1 MDNLVCK
8 NCSTKFE
15 GKYCPNC
22 GEKVLSN
29 SDFKLKTFLL
39 QGLDIFTHLDSKFS
53 KTLITLVKKPGEL
66 TLNNWEGMRIAFA
79 KPIQLFFVLNA
90 LFYLLNSSTV
100 NFNIFNTPLKNQLK
114 YFSYSDY
121 AKAETDKIL
130 KEKEYTFE
138 EYQTKFNQKSDN
150 LSKSLIFI
158 MIPIQALLLWL
169 FFYRK
174 KPFFVQ
180 HLIFATHYYSFVLIY
195 CLVMIAI
202 TLLAVLIQQLIPS
215 LNAMSLLNDRTFSLL
230 GIVFMSYYYFNAFKK
245 CFNLKLGYN
254 ILLTGVFVYSM
265 YYILEIYRLIL
276 FLIVRQTI

>member
-1 MDNLVCK
+1 MDNVVCK

-15 GKYCPNC
+15 GKFCPNC
-22 GEKVLSN
+22 GEKVLTN
-29 SDFKLKTFLL
+29 ADFKLKTFLL
-39 QGLDIFTHLDSKFS
+39 QGLDIFTHLDAKFS

-66 TLNNWEGMRIAFA
+66 TFNNWEGVRIAFA
-79 KPIQLFFVLNA
+79 KPIQLFFILNA

-121 AKAETDKIL
+121 AKTETDKIV
-130 KEKEYTFE
+130 KENNFTFE
-138 EYQTKFNQKSDN
+138 EYQEEFNSKSDN

-174 KPFFVQ
+174 KPFYVQ
-180 HLIFATHYYSFVLIY
+180 HLIFATHYFSFVIIY

-202 TLLAVLIQQLIPS
+202 TLLFVLVQQLFPS
-215 LNAMSLLNDRTFSLL
+215 LNALILLNDRTFSIL

-245 CFNLKLGYN
+245 CFNLKIVYN
-254 ILLTGVFVYSM
+254 IVLTAFFVFSM
-265 YYILEIYRLIL
+265 YYVLEIYRFIL